1 MLELKRQ
8 GIHMLAGFLLVS
20 LRFLPYW
27 AILCLTLFGILFN
40 LFFLPMI
47 FPSIMRGVSGDRR
60 GVVFYPVAIAT
71 LVLLFPHHPAI
82 VAGGW
87 ALLAFGDGM
96 ATMIGKIGRPIP
108 LRWNP
113 QKTVQGAIACF
124 VAGSLGCIGA
134 LYVVEPVLMEQDFEK
149 WIVAAIAAA
158 AVASWVESLPLPI
171 NDNLTVPLSGALVL
185 WAAGFI
191 EVDRLDQLSGLQ
203 MLLALLVNGILASAL
218 TSFRVVHGSATWAG
232 VILGSILAYCGGW
245 HAYFLLVLFF
255 VAGTWATRHG
265 YQWKNQ
271 RGIAQEDEGRRGARH
286 VVANCGVP
294 VVLAFLAAGTEYRE
308 WMMIAL
314 VASLATAMMDTL
326 SSELGQVYG
335 RHPVLPTTGQMVPV
349 GTEGAISMEG
359 TLLGLLGAIVMA
371 VLAWLMG
378 AFDSAAA
385 IPIVILAAFCG
396 ASAES
401 VGGALLT
408 REFTW
413 KNEILNFGNTLLGAV
428 LAFYIAFQTIPLP
441 QAG

>member
-8 GIHMLAGFLLVS
+8 GIHMLAGFLLIS

-27 AILCLTLFGILFN
+27 AILCLVLFGILFN

-47 FPSIMRGVSGDRR
+47 FPSIMRGISGDRR
-60 GVVFYPVAIAT
+60 GVVFYPVAVAL
-71 LVLLFPHHPAI
+71 LVILFPHHMGI

-96 ATMIGKIGRPIP
+96 ATMIGKLGKPIP

-113 QKTVQGAIACF
+113 RKTAQGAIACF
-124 VAGSLGCIGA
+124 IAGAAACVAA
-134 LYVVEPVLMEQDFEK
+134 VYFVEPGLMEQDLEK
-149 WIVAAIAAA
+149 WVVAAIAAA
-158 AVASWVESLPLPI
+158 AVATWVESLPLPI

-185 WAAGFI
+185 WSAQFI
-191 EVDRLDQLSGLQ
+191 EVERLDQLSGLN
-203 MLLALLVNGILASAL
+203 MIFALLVNGILASAL
-218 TSFRVVHGSATWAG
+218 TSFRVIHGSATWAG
-232 VILGSILAYCGGW
+232 LVIGTVIALCGGW

-255 VAGTWATRHG
+255 VAGTLATRHG
-265 YQWKNQ
+265 YQWKNL

-294 VVLAFLAAGTEYRE
+294 VLFAFFAAGTGYRD
-308 WMMIAL
+308 WMMIGL

-335 RHPVLPTTGQMVPV
+335 RHPVLPTTGEVVPV

-359 TLLGLLGAIVMA
+359 TLLGVLGAIVMA
-371 VLAWLMG
+371 VLAWLLG
-378 AFDSAAA
+378 AIDQAVA
-385 IPIVILAAFCG
+385 IPIVILSAFCG
-396 ASAES
+396 SSAES
-401 VGGALLT
+401 VGGAMLT

-413 KNEILNFGNTLLGAV
+413 KNEILNFGNTLIGGAMAV
-428 LAFYIAFQTIPLP
+428 FIAWQTIDLP
-441 QAG
+441 TAG